1 MRMKALGTDPA
12 TKGVNLMFD
21 TDVEN
26 DRYMSVHEAA
36 RYLSISQQTLMRYIR
51 AGELPVHR
59 IGARLLRL
67 QRSEIDAWV
76 QSQGA

>member
-1 MRMKALGTDPA
+1 MI
-12 TKGVNLMFD
+12 D
-21 TDVEN
+21 TSPEN
-26 DRYMSVHEAA
+26 DRYMSVDEAA

-51 AGELPVHR
+51 AGQIPVHR

-67 QRSEIDAWV
+67 HRSEIDAWV

>member
-1 MRMKALGTDPA
+1 MI
-12 TKGVNLMFD
+12 D
-21 TDVEN
+21 TSSD
-26 DRYMSVHEAA
+26 DRYMSVDEAA

-51 AGELPVHR
+51 ADQIPVHR

-76 QSQGA
+76 QSQCA

>member
-1 MRMKALGTDPA
+1 MI
-12 TKGVNLMFD
+12 D
-21 TDVEN
+21 TSPEN
-26 DRYMSVHEAA
+26 DRYMSVDEAA

-51 AGELPVHR
+51 AGQIPVHR
-59 IGARLLRL
+59 IGTRLLRL

>member
-1 MRMKALGTDPA
+1 MI
-12 TKGVNLMFD
+12 D
-21 TDVEN
+21 TSPEN
-26 DRYMSVHEAA
+26 DRYMSVDEAA

-51 AGELPVHR
+51 AGQIPVHR

-76 QSQGA
+76 QGA

>member
-1 MRMKALGTDPA
+1 MIDSSS
-12 TKGVNLMFD
+12 
-21 TDVEN
+21 EN
-26 DRYMSVHEAA
+26 DRYMSVDEAA
-36 RYLSISQQTLMRYIR
+36 RYLSVSPQTLMRYIR
-51 AGELPVHR
+51 AGQLPVHR

>member
-1 MRMKALGTDPA
+1 MIETSP
-12 TKGVNLMFD
+12 
-21 TDVEN
+21 EN
-26 DRYMSVHEAA
+26 DRYMSVDEAA

-51 AGELPVHR
+51 AGQIPVHR

>member
-1 MRMKALGTDPA
+1 MI
-12 TKGVNLMFD
+12 D
-21 TDVEN
+21 TNSEN
-26 DRYMSVHEAA
+26 DRYMSIDEAA
-36 RYLSISQQTLMRYIR
+36 RYLSVSQQTLMRYIR
-51 AGELPVHR
+51 AGQLPVHR